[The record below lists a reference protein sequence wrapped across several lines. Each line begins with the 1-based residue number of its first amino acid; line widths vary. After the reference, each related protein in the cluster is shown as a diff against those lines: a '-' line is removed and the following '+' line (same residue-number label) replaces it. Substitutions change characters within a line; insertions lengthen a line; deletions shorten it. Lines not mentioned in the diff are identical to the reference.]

1 MYILHNYVCT
11 YFNHIQADRDNDDW
25 THICI
30 YVYIAACIA
39 RKKNVHKYVC
49 RYCDQ
54 IQEKATVQKYVCIM
68 CILRPISRKIMKK
81 IKI

>member
-39 RKKNVHKYVC
+39 RKKMYTNMYVDIATKYKKKQLYRYMYVLC
-49 RYCDQ
+49 AYCDQ
-54 IQEKATVQKYVCIM
+54 YQGK
-68 CILRPISRKIMKK
+68 L
-81 IKI
+81 